1 MLNKVHPSKLDVD
14 APRDEGT
21 FNQEI
26 PAAIYDD
33 YYTKL
38 GSAVAS
44 FGGPGLVI
52 VVRSFDIDGE
62 TVISLGT
69 LFDNIPM
76 HYSDIFGDAS
86 KVKKNQ
92 LQLFNIFSFQ

>member
-1 MLNKVHPSKLDVD
+1 MYSLTGYYPKLLLNKVHPSKLDVD

-44 FGGPGLVI
+44 FGGPGIVI

-69 LFDNIPM
+69 LLENIPM
-76 HYSDIFGDAS
+76 HYSDILVVPR
-86 KVKKNQ
+86 K
-92 LQLFNIFSFQ
+92 